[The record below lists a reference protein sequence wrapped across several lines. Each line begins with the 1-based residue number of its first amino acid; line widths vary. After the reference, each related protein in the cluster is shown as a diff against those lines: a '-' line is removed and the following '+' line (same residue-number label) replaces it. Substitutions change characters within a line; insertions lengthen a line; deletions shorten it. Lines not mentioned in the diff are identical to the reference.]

1 VSQFLFLYFLFLKA
15 TLSSFSGMTA
25 LPILREEL
33 VITHRMTDRQ
43 LNTAVVVGRL
53 TPGPKGSYIVSVG
66 QTIDGWRG
74 ATAAWLAM
82 VTPALLVLPLLYWLG
97 RHAKSPGVKRALDAV
112 MLSSAGLSLTAAVP
126 LARDAIDGPV
136 PILLIAAS
144 AIFFVRFNAETFWL
158 ILAGAAVML
167 GVKMLN

>member
-1 VSQFLFLYFLFLKA
+1 MTQFLALYLLFLKA

-25 LPILREEL
+25 LPILREDL
-33 VITHRMTDRQ
+33 VVTGRLNDRQ

-66 QTIDGWRG
+66 QTIGGWRG
-74 ATAAWLAM
+74 AAAAWLAM

-97 RHAKSPGVKRALDAV
+97 RHAKRPAVKRALDAV
-112 MLSSAGLSLTAAVP
+112 MLASAGLALTAALP

-136 PILLIAAS
+136 PVVLIAAS
-144 AIFFVRFNAETFWL
+144 AIIFVRSKVETVWL
-158 ILAGAAVML
+158 IVAGGAVML

>member
-1 VSQFLFLYFLFLKA
+1 MTQFLALYLLFLKA

-25 LPILREEL
+25 LPILREDL
-33 VITHRMTDRQ
+33 VVTGQLTDRQ

-66 QTIDGWRG
+66 QMIGGWRG
-74 ATAAWLAM
+74 ALAAWLAL

-97 RHAKSPGVKRALDAV
+97 RHAKRPGVKRALDAV
-112 MLSSAGLSLTAAVP
+112 MLASAGLALTAALP

-136 PILLIAAS
+136 PVVLIAAS
-144 AIFFVRFNAETFWL
+144 AIVFVRSKVETVWL
-158 ILAGAAVML
+158 ILAGGAVML